1 MKTPLARV
9 IALTSLAMIAFA
21 GNSLLCRI
29 ALTQTNI
36 DAATFTT
43 IRLMSG
49 AVVLWV
55 VVRMRR
61 DTPAGAGNWVSAFA
75 LFTYAAGLSFAYVR
89 LPAATGALL
98 LFGAVQATMIGYGVY
113 TGERP
118 GKFQIVG
125 LILAIGGLVGL
136 LLPGLSAPP
145 LYGSVLM
152 LSAGV
157 AWGITGR
164 TLLPWHDA
172 PWVDEWRRT
181 LEEVNLRALECLAA
195 ASIGIGGSELD
206 HGVRLAREGVAR
218 APLRERFHVLL
229 MEGLVAAGSAPEA
242 LAVYE
247 GLRRGLRDELGVAP
261 GPEARALH
269 ARILGATGTTG
280 HRSGPG

>member
-1 MKTPLARV
+1 MGGLPSGPTGVKGVTAGDRV
-9 IALTSLAMIAFA
+9 E
-21 GNSLLCRI
+21 LCGR
-29 ALTQTNI
+29 
-36 DAATFTT
+36 
-43 IRLMSG
+43 
-49 AVVLWV
+49 V
-55 VVRMRR
+55 VVRLGGRR
-61 DTPAGAGNWVSAFA
+61 CD
-75 LFTYAAGLSFAYVR
+75 
-89 LPAATGALL
+89 
-98 LFGAVQATMIGYGVY
+98 
-113 TGERP
+113 
-118 GKFQIVG
+118 
-125 LILAIGGLVGL
+125 
-136 LLPGLSAPP
+136 PGLSPQARTLLVYLALRRHPATRSELIEALWPAGPPPAPEAALSALLSRLRRAIGADRIEGRSELELSLP
-145 LYGSVLM
+145 AGCWVDVETALERAEYGRSEVERGDWQRAYGH
-152 LSAGV
+152 AGV

-247 GLRRGLRDELGVAP
+247 MLRRVLRDELGVAP

-280 HRSGPG
+280 HRSGLA